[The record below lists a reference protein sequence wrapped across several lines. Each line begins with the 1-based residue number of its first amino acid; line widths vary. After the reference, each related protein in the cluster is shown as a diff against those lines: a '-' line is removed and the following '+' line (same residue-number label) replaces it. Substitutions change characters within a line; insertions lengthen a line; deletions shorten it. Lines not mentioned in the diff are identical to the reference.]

1 MKEIDTWEEI
11 KLIKENKDEMFEIAI
26 CQLVFNNESVL
37 ELLVKRGG
45 LIKAGNHKE
54 LDKINKKIQ
63 KLK

>member
-37 ELLVKRGG
+37 ELLVRRGS

-54 LDKINKKIQ
+54 LDKINKKI
-63 KLK
+63 